1 MLLAFSFNLATL
13 FKQSISS
20 GSTSNVLSLS
30 FHPINFTIFIWS
42 VVMYIYGPNKA
53 YHSSNDNSKWLL
65 LEIWR
70 DSIHS
75 ICNNK
80 SFFFLYIYYS
90 WWYIPWRKWCDTIL
104 LFTITYIFHL
114 SFVHSKHITIFPLIK
129 KRNAI
134 CTTYTTVCDNILL
147 CLFLFCTS
155 HLIIMERNT
164 QSVVVQVVILIVVY
178 IAHLY
183 KESDACKFLSSEQE

>member
-65 LEIWR
+65 TEIWR

-80 SFFFLYIYYS
+80 VFFFIIHDGTFHGGSGVIQFYYLLSLASFTCLLYILNTLQFFPS
-90 WWYIPWRKWCDTIL
+90 LRREM
-104 LFTITYIFHL
+104 LFVQLIQQY
-114 SFVHSKHITIFPLIK
+114 VTIFY
-129 KRNAI
+129 
-134 CTTYTTVCDNILL
+134 C
-147 CLFLFCTS
+147 
-155 HLIIMERNT
+155 
-164 QSVVVQVVILIVVY
+164 VY
-178 IAHLY
+178 FSSAHHVS
-183 KESDACKFLSSEQE
+183 K